1 MLIAPNILKAV
12 RVDRSDQ
19 SLALLDLRWVK
30 EEDKREMNVNVGEII
45 EWDAGGRTEA
55 AD

>member
-1 MLIAPNILKAV
+1 MGVELTAASRFLRMLIAPNILKAV

-30 EEDKREMNVNVGEII
+30 EEDKGSRE
-45 EWDAGGRTEA
+45 R
-55 AD
+55 

>member
-19 SLALLDLRWVK
+19 NLALPDLRWVK
-30 EEDKREMNVNVGEII
+30 EKKDKREMSVNVAFII
-45 EWDAGGRTEA
+45 EWDV
-55 AD
+55 